1 MKAILYPMLRGISL
15 LLIGILLVACREQT
29 TLWIV
34 VLIGALFFI
43 VGIVTV
49 LNYFLRKRRNLPT
62 GPFPLLGI
70 GGVLLGI
77 IFMLAAASF
86 IKIFMYVMGG
96 VIVLVGLYQLVVM
109 AKIYRKV
116 KLHSVLFL
124 APILAIMFGL
134 FALWNPTK
142 AASLPLLM
150 VGLGCIVSGL
160 GDIVAISILGIHMSR
175 ENRMSRRAAG
185 DDHTPSEQTISNEK

>member
-1 MKAILYPMLRGISL
+1 MLKALLYPLLRGISL

-43 VGIVTV
+43 VGIITV
-49 LNYFLRKRRNLPT
+49 LNYLLRKRRGRPT

-70 GGVLLGI
+70 GGMLLGLI
-77 IFMLAAASF
+77 LMLAASSF

-96 VIVLVGLYQLVVM
+96 VIVFVGIYQLVVM
-109 AKIYRKV
+109 MKIHRKV
-116 KLHSVLFL
+116 KLHSTLFL
-124 APILAIMFGL
+124 APILAVMFGL

-150 VGLGCIVSGL
+150 TGLGCVVSGV
-160 GDIVAISILGIHMSR
+160 GDIVATTILGIHLSK
-175 ENRMSRRAAG
+175 ENRLARQAASDG
-185 DDHTPSEQTISNEK
+185 NTPSEQTTTNV